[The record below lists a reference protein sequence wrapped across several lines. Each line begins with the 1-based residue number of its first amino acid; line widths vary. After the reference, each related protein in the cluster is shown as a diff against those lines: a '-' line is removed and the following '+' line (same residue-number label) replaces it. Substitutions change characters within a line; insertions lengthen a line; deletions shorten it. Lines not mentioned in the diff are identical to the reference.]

1 LTDRTRKLL
10 YSERK
15 SLAETGS
22 LGPLVDQPTPALVR
36 AIAHLAEEGSS
47 SHIGQTF
54 NLEVDKVGKQY
65 LGWAL
70 SEELKTALFRAKG
83 DAFLDLV
90 EVIVEKG
97 GLKGRH
103 PGTGYRQAAIPK
115 ASQRVND
122 LFDRHRFGYRMETGE
137 IRKIGSPALD
147 DVVVGPALIA
157 VKRPGW
163 EEAERSFKE
172 AIHHQRGGPTEN
184 DDALTAANAALESA
198 LKAAGFKGDRLS
210 TLAKSLRNSDAVP
223 SELMGVPDAL
233 DTLLKRSGAI
243 RDSHSDSHGKAPGA
257 EPVPQELVDL
267 AINWTGAFIV
277 FLSEAVSD
285 TAT

>member
-1 LTDRTRKLL
+1 
-10 YSERK
+10 
-15 SLAETGS
+15 
-22 LGPLVDQPTPALVR
+22 LGPLTDKPKAALVR
-36 AIAHLAEEGSS
+36 AIAHLAEEGSQ
-47 SHIGQTF
+47 SHVGLRF
-54 NLEVDKVGKQY
+54 DREVERVGKLY
-65 LGWAL
+65 LGWAP
-70 SEELKTALFRAKG
+70 SETLGDALFRAKG

-90 EVIVEKG
+90 EVIIEKG
-97 GLKGRH
+97 GLKERH
-103 PGTGYRQAAIPK
+103 PGTGYKTAAIPQ
-115 ASQRVND
+115 AERQVND
-122 LFDRHRFGYRMETGE
+122 LFDRYRFGYKIEDGE

-147 DVVVGPALIA
+147 EIVIGPALMA

-172 AIHHQRGGPTEN
+172 AIHHQRGGPAEN

-198 LKAAGFKGDRLS
+198 MKAAGFKGDRLS
-210 TLAKSLRNSDAVP
+210 TLAKSFRNSDYAP
-223 SELMGVPDAL
+223 SELKGIPDAL

-277 FLSEAVSD
+277 FLSEAVSE
-285 TAT
+285 